1 MKWMNA
7 ARNTDLRAGVLR
19 ASNRSVMRITM
30 QCLALCSIAFSGFAF
45 SACEL
50 GSTGYTINPTLPATV
65 SVTQDEIALG
75 VQFPNSTI
83 GFQKVGSVSGASW
96 NCQYDEYVLTP
107 TGKVIPNVT
116 YKTSTGSVAA
126 VFETGIPGIGFAA
139 EVSTS
144 NSPAGP
150 TPYVPLIS
158 GDLSIP
164 LSGTSEKGGIS
175 AKITLVSA
183 GPVATGTWTS
193 TYMPFFNFS
202 LKYRGA
208 SLPGSIRSAYMSSTS
223 TNVTARA
230 CKVTSGA
237 TNSVT
242 LPTLVA
248 ASLKAPGDV
257 ASARSAPFSVGLN
270 CDANVSVHATLTDA
284 TNPANTGSALSLAPS
299 STAAGVGIQI
309 LKKGESTPLSF
320 GPDSS
325 AKGNTNQW
333 MVGKSSTANTQIS
346 VPFEAR
352 YVKVA
357 ETIKP
362 GSVSALSTITF
373 SYQ

>member
-1 MKWMNA
+1 MKWMNT
-7 ARNTDLRAGVLR
+7 ARNANLR
-19 ASNRSVMRITM
+19 ASNRSAIRRAM
-30 QCLALCSIAFSGFAF
+30 QCLALCTIAFSEFAF
-45 SACEL
+45 AACAL
-50 GSTGYTINPTLPATV
+50 WPTGYSIRPTLPGTV

-75 VQFPNSTI
+75 VKFPNSTAD
-83 GFQKVGSVSGASW
+83 GENAGSVAV
-96 NCQYDEYVLTP
+96 NDVTQTCRFDEFVFTP
-107 TGKVIPNVT
+107 IAKVIPNVT
-116 YKTSTGSVAA
+116 YKTSNGKTAA
-126 VFETGIPGIGFAA
+126 VFETGIPGIGFVV
-139 EVSTS
+139 EVQTLTGGD
-144 NSPAGP
+144 PLP
-150 TPYVPLIS
+150 EPLIN
-158 GDLSIP
+158 GDLSFRV
-164 LSGTSEKGGIS
+164 S
-175 AKITLVSA
+175 ARDRGSIYARVTLVSA
-183 GPVATGTWTS
+183 GGLVTGTWTS
-193 TYMPFFNFS
+193 KTIQLFS
-202 LKYRGA
+202 FRLKYQGA
-208 SLPGSIRSAYMSSTS
+208 FLPGSSRSSYMSSIS

-248 ASLKAPGDV
+248 ASLKATGDV
-257 ASARSAPFSVGLN
+257 ASARSAPFSIGLN
-270 CDANVSVHATLTDA
+270 CDANVNVHATLTDA

-325 AKGNTNQW
+325 GKGNTNQW
-333 MVGKSSTANTQIS
+333 LVGKSSAANTKIS

-357 ETIKP
+357 EKIKP

>member
-1 MKWMNA
+1 MKRMNT
-7 ARNTDLRAGVLR
+7 ARNANLRAGTLR
-19 ASNRSVMRITM
+19 ASNRSAIRRTM
-30 QCLALCSIAFSGFAF
+30 QCLALCTIAFSEFAF

-50 GSTGYTINPTLPATV
+50 SGAAYGPSPRLPGTV
-65 SVTQDEIALG
+65 NVTQDEIPSG
-75 VQFPNSTI
+75 RQFPNST
-83 GFQKVGSVSGASW
+83 SDSGWAANIAGYTWS
-96 NCQYDEYVLTP
+96 CKYDEYVLTP
-107 TGKVIPNVT
+107 ATPVIPNVT
-116 YKTSTGSVAA
+116 YKTSEGKVAA
-126 VFETGIPGIGFAA
+126 VFETGIPGIGFVV
-139 EVSTS
+139 EVQDYNGGAPPMAPLVDGELS
-144 NSPAGP
+144 
-150 TPYVPLIS
+150 VPL
-158 GDLSIP
+158 P
-164 LSGTSEKGGIS
+164 YAREKGAII
-175 AKITLVSA
+175 AKVTFVSA
-183 GPVATGTWTS
+183 GPLATGTHTS
-193 TYMPFFNFS
+193 KSTTLFNYR
-202 LKYRGA
+202 LKYQGA
-208 SLPGSIRSAYMSSTS
+208 FLPGSSSSSRLFSTS
-223 TNVTARA
+223 TQVTARA
-230 CKVTSGA
+230 CKVISGA

-248 ASLKAPGDV
+248 ASLKATGDV

-284 TNPANTGSALSLAPS
+284 TNPANTGSTLSLDRN

-333 MVGKSSTANTQIS
+333 TVGKSSAANTKIS
-346 VPFEAR
+346 VPLEAR

>member
-1 MKWMNA
+1 MKLMNT
-7 ARNTDLRAGVLR
+7 ARNANPRGGMLR
-19 ASNRSVMRITM
+19 ASNRSAIRRTM
-30 QCLALCSIAFSGFAF
+30 QCLALCTIAFSEFAF

-50 GSTGYTINPTLPATV
+50 SSYGLGLGPRLPGTV
-65 SVTQDEIALG
+65 SVTQDEIPLG
-75 VQFPNSTI
+75 RQFPNSTSASDR
-83 GFQKVGSVSGASW
+83 VASVSGYTWS
-96 NCQYDEYVLTP
+96 CQYDEYVFTP
-107 TGKVIPNVT
+107 VAKAIPNVT
-116 YKTSTGSVAA
+116 YKTSNGMSAA
-126 VFETGIPGIGFAA
+126 VFETGIPGIGFVV
-139 EVSTS
+139 EVADATGGA
-144 NSPAGP
+144 PPMA
-150 TPYVPLIS
+150 PLVD
-158 GDLSIP
+158 GELSIP
-164 LSGTSEKGGIS
+164 LGYTQEKGGLI
-175 AKITLVSA
+175 AKVTLVSA
-183 GPVATGTWTS
+183 GPLATGSYTS
-193 TYMPFFNFS
+193 KSPTLFNFR

-208 SLPGSIRSAYMSSTS
+208 FLPGSSPSARLYSTS
-223 TNVTARA
+223 TQVTARA
-230 CKVTSGA
+230 CKVISGA

-248 ASLKAPGDV
+248 ASLKATGDV

-284 TNPANTGSALSLAPS
+284 TNPANTGSTLSLDRN

-309 LKKGESTPLSF
+309 LKKGESTPLGF

-333 MVGKSSTANTQIS
+333 MVGKSSAANTKIS

>member
-7 ARNTDLRAGVLR
+7 ATNTDLRAGALR

-30 QCLALCSIAFSGFAF
+30 QCLALCSIAFSE
-45 SACEL
+45 SALSVCQL
-50 GSTGYTINPTLPATV
+50 SGTGYWNTPTLPGKV
-65 SVTQDEIALG
+65 SVTQDEIPLG
-75 VQFPNSTI
+75 GKFPNSTTS
-83 GFQKVGSVSGASW
+83 GARAGSVAANAGGV
-96 NCQYDEYVLTP
+96 CQYDEYVLTP
-107 TGKVIPNVT
+107 IAKVIPNVT
-116 YKTSTGSVAA
+116 YKTSTGKAA
-126 VFETGIPGIGFAA
+126 AIFETGIPGIGFVVEVRSDGFYDPPAA
-139 EVSTS
+139 
-144 NSPAGP
+144 
-150 TPYVPLIS
+150 PLVN
-158 GDLSIP
+158 GELSIP
-164 LSGTSEKGGIS
+164 VSTRDRGSLYATV
-175 AKITLVSA
+175 TLVSA
-183 GPVATGTWTS
+183 GPLVTGTYTS
-193 TYMPFFNFS
+193 NSTTLFNYR
-202 LKYRGA
+202 LKYQGA
-208 SLPGSIRSAYMSSTS
+208 LLAGSSASNNMSSLS

-333 MVGKSSTANTQIS
+333 MVGKSSTANTKIS